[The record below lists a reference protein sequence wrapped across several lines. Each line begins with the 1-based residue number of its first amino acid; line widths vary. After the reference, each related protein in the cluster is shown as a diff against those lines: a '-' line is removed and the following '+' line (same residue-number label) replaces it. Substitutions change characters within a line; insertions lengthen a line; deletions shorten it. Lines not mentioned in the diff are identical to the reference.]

1 MSKEVWT
8 TCNMCH
14 LCYQSTT
21 RRVEKQACLVPIG
34 IVRMHFNA
42 SCDENGPN
50 LSSNPTPCFLV
61 PTIVKCSKLVMMEA
75 QTLLYFYTLAC
86 LMDNELV
93 WQYKLALMEK
103 NTLVPVEVIDGQS
116 FSSRQITHETKPLD
130 VTISSHTSKVVFYVI
145 SSPKNHV
152 IIRLSW
158 LILHNP
164 WVD

>member
-1 MSKEVWT
+1 
-8 TCNMCH
+8 
-14 LCYQSTT
+14 
-21 RRVEKQACLVPIG
+21 
-34 IVRMHFNA
+34 
-42 SCDENGPN
+42 
-50 LSSNPTPCFLV
+50 
-61 PTIVKCSKLVMMEA
+61 
-75 QTLLYFYTLAC
+75 
-86 LMDNELV
+86 
-93 WQYKLALMEK
+93 MEK

-164 WVD
+164 